1 MEETRTQGRHP
12 ASGQAAHSVHLGW
25 RKPQENKA
33 KAGGGG
39 GLCSCCTG
47 SFISPRAFKGV
58 LCVWGAGAGI
68 GQTVLVPPPTEA
80 F

>member
-39 GLCSCCTG
+39 GG
-47 SFISPRAFKGV
+47 SAPVVPAASSHQGRSRGSSVSGGRA
-58 LCVWGAGAGI
+58 LA
-68 GQTVLVPPPTEA
+68 
-80 F
+80 